1 MEELD
6 RKRYEAGMKMRRSVL
21 GDAWVDKATN
31 ARTEFTKDWQE
42 YITRYAWGEVWTRP
56 GIDRR
61 TRSHMTLALMIA
73 LGRWEEF
80 NLHVVAAFNN
90 GLNEDDIK
98 EIIMHAACYCGVPAG
113 NNAFAEASATLAK
126 MGDSLASHAPLNRLG
141 DDEDLKG
148 LCVLLASDAG
158 KHITGQWMAVDGG
171 VSIITGG

>member
-6 RKRYEAGMKMRRSVL
+6 RKRYEAGMKQRRSVL

-31 ARTEFTKDWQE
+31 ARTTFTEEWQAH
-42 YITRYAWGEVWTRP
+42 ITRHAWGDVWTRP
-56 GIDRR
+56 GIDLR

-90 GLNEDDIK
+90 GLNEEDIK
-98 EIIMHAACYCGVPAG
+98 EIIFHAACYCGVPAG

-126 MGDSLASHAPLNRLG
+126 MGRAP
-141 DDEDLKG
+141 K
-148 LCVLLASDAG
+148 LLTD
-158 KHITGQWMAVDGG
+158 GQ
-171 VSIITGG
+171 

>member
-6 RKRYEAGMKMRRSVL
+6 RKRYEAGMKQRRSVL

-31 ARTEFTKDWQE
+31 ARTTFTEEWQAH
-42 YITRYAWGEVWTRP
+42 ITRYAWGEVWTRP
-56 GIDRR
+56 GIDLR

-98 EIIMHAACYCGVPAG
+98 EIIFHAACYCGVPAG
-113 NNAFAEASATLAK
+113 NNAFAEASATLTK
-126 MGDSLASHAPLNRLG
+126 IGRAP
-141 DDEDLKG
+141 K
-148 LCVLLASDAG
+148 LLAD
-158 KHITGQWMAVDGG
+158 GQ
-171 VSIITGG
+171 

>member
-6 RKRYEAGMKMRRSVL
+6 RKRYEAGMKQRRAVL

-31 ARTEFTKDWQE
+31 ARTTFTEEWQAH
-42 YITRYAWGEVWTRP
+42 ITRHAWGDVWTRP
-56 GIDRR
+56 GIDLR

-90 GLNEDDIK
+90 GLNEEHIK
-98 EIIMHAACYCGVPAG
+98 EIIFHAACYCGVPAG

-126 MGDSLASHAPLNRLG
+126 MGRAP
-141 DDEDLKG
+141 K
-148 LCVLLASDAG
+148 LLTD
-158 KHITGQWMAVDGG
+158 GQ
-171 VSIITGG
+171 